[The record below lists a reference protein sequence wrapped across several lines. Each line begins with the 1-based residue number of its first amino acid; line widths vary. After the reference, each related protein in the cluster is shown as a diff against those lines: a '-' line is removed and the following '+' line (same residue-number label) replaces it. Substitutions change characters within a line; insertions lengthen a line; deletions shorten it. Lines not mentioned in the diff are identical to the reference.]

1 MKMIPFSIPL
11 LANVTNLGVLIGAC
25 CLVTAAN
32 AAEKPGWIELFDG
45 KSLEGWVHYNGS
57 HRYTVEDGAIVGT
70 TVPGSVN
77 SFLCTKREFGD
88 FELEVEVWMDEVT
101 NSGIQFRSKT
111 RNETVGKSWEMAMGR
126 VYGPQAEI
134 RRGGNPGEPTTG
146 MFYGEALGTGWL
158 STREKIEK
166 GHNFFRNDDWNELR
180 IVAEGPR
187 MRTWVNGNLVDDIT
201 REDVY
206 RTHPKGFIGL
216 QVHGIEG
223 KGPYQMKFRKIRIRP
238 LSAIGR

>member
-1 MKMIPFSIPL
+1 MNARQIL
-11 LANVTNLGVLIGAC
+11 HRLAVLAF
-25 CLVTAAN
+25 VAALAI
-32 AAEKPGWIELFDG
+32 AAGEPGWIELFDG
-45 KSLEGWVHYNGS
+45 KTLNGWVHYNGS

-70 TVPGSVN
+70 TAPNSVN
-77 SFLCTKREFGD
+77 SFLCTKQEFDD
-88 FELEVEVWMDEVT
+88 FELELEVWMDEVT

-111 RNETVGKSWEMAMGR
+111 RPETVGNDWNLSMGR

-134 RRGGNPGEPTTG
+134 RRRGKPGEPTTG

-158 STREKIEK
+158 SSKETIEK
-166 GHNFFRNDDWNELR
+166 GHDHFKNEEWNHLR

-187 MRTWVNGNLVDDIT
+187 MRTWVNGQLVDDIT

-216 QVHGIEG
+216 QVHGIDG
-223 KGPYQMKFRKIRIRP
+223 QGPFVMKFRKIRIRP
-238 LSAIGR
+238 LKERISD